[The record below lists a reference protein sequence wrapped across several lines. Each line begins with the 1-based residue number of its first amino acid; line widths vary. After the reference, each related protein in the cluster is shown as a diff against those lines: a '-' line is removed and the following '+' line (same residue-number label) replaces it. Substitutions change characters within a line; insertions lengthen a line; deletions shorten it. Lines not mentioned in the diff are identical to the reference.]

1 MIDFIDKNTQ
11 LERFTHCI
19 SCEFFNLGI
28 CSKCGCIM
36 LVKVT
41 MPDAECPEGKWG
53 SKKEEN
59 AEVAQG

>member
-1 MIDFIDKNTQ
+1 MLDDVNKLTQ

-19 SCEFFNLGI
+19 SCEFFNGGI

-36 LVKVT
+36 LIKVRL
-41 MPDAECPEGKWG
+41 PDSECPIGKW
-53 SKKEEN
+53 KKEN